1 LVLEAF
7 ARFLQLWMTE
17 AINWTLMISDG
28 VLLIL
33 VFKLL
38 KKKQMS
44 SVKDLIVM
52 VVVKFIMLISLI
64 TSEEIKTQK
73 EKNALKRPTQK
84 LT

>member
-1 LVLEAF
+1 
-7 ARFLQLWMTE
+7 MTE

-28 VLLIL
+28 VLSIL

-64 TSEEIKTQK
+64 TSEEIQTQK

>member
-1 LVLEAF
+1 
-7 ARFLQLWMTE
+7 MTE

-64 TSEEIKTQK
+64 TSEEIQTQK